1 MHLREYCSL
10 TFIHSDDCSQVMR
23 EAFSESVG
31 DPPSSRIK
39 PISRG
44 SYDRLKEFYAPVRT
58 DCWPRGLRKGGHEK
72 DIQQRDY
79 IPGFRICRAY
89 REIFS
94 CTLPGSCGSQCL
106 GDFMYTEGCIALL
119 KPFSDNTSL
128 PPPSSLTISRT
139 QTPPS
144 PSSTAPFYILH
155 YACIYSHGHPVHIIR
170 KQTLYIVFS
179 IGLRSDVSVGVLQ

>member
-1 MHLREYCSL
+1 
-10 TFIHSDDCSQVMR
+10 MR
-23 EAFSESVG
+23 ETFFESVG

-79 IPGFRICRAY
+79 IPGFRICRAH

-94 CTLPGSCGSQCL
+94 RIPPRGSQCL
-106 GDFMYTEGCIALL
+106 GDFMYTKGYVALL

-128 PPPSSLTISRT
+128 PIPFSTSPRSRARSRPP
-139 QTPPS
+139 PPLF
-144 PSSTAPFYILH
+144 PFIF
-155 YACIYSHGHPVHIIR
+155 CIMHVCSHGHPVHIIR
-170 KQTLYIVFS
+170 KQTLSRSFS
-179 IGLRSDVSVGVLQ
+179 RSVYDPMCLSGFYNDWKYLR

>member
-1 MHLREYCSL
+1 
-10 TFIHSDDCSQVMR
+10 MR
-23 EAFSESVG
+23 EAFSESVS

-79 IPGFRICRAY
+79 IPGFRI
-89 REIFS
+89 
-94 CTLPGSCGSQCL
+94 LPGVPRDLFMCILPRGSQCL
-106 GDFMYTEGCIALL
+106 GDFMYTEGCAALL

-128 PPPSSLTISRT
+128 PPPSSLTISYNADAS
-139 QTPPS
+139 PP
-144 PSSTAPFYILH
+144 APFYILH
-155 YACIYSHGHPVHIIR
+155 YAC
-170 KQTLYIVFS
+170 T
-179 IGLRSDVSVGVLQ
+179 

>member
-10 TFIHSDDCSQVMR
+10 TFIHSDDCLQVMR
-23 EAFSESVG
+23 ETFFESVG
-31 DPPSSRIK
+31 DPLSSRIK

-94 CTLPGSCGSQCL
+94 RIPPRGSQCL
-106 GDFMYTEGCIALL
+106 GDFMYTKGYVALL

-128 PPPSSLTISRT
+128 PLPFSSRARSRPPV
-139 QTPPS
+139 
-144 PSSTAPFYILH
+144 PFYILH
-155 YACIYSHGHPVHIIR
+155 YACM
-170 KQTLYIVFS
+170 
-179 IGLRSDVSVGVLQ
+179 